1 MADERKSGPPQE
13 NRSAGQDKGG
23 QRRYFWRKKRG
34 QKAAGEENTT
44 KEQPAAQQPGA
55 QRRAAPKAANNDK
68 GGDRDPR
75 AKRRRRRP
83 RSRQGLSPEPKTA
96 APVTPLADNYVPP
109 ASIFI
114 YTHVVRPDQR
124 DNYEFRADHFS
135 KVSRRLEDFDLDL
148 SKLFPEDRANMSP
161 EQIAALTPP
170 EVDWEGTEFDERD
183 SSVHDK

>member
-1 MADERKSGPPQE
+1 MADERKSSSSPE
-13 NRSAGQDKGG
+13 NRSANQDKGG

-34 QKAAGEENTT
+34 KTAGDENAP
-44 KEQPAAQQPGA
+44 KEQAASNQPVA
-55 QRRAAPKAANNDK
+55 QKRTAPKTANNDK
-68 GGDRDPR
+68 VGDRDAR
-75 AKRRRRRP
+75 TKRRRRRP
-83 RSRQGLSPEPKTA
+83 RSRQGIGPEQKNM
-96 APVTPLADNYVPP
+96 APITPLADNYVPP

-148 SKLFPEDRANMSP
+148 SKLFPEDRANLSP
-161 EQIAALTPP
+161 EALAALVVP

>member
-1 MADERKSGPPQE
+1 MADERKSGSPQE
-13 NRSAGQDKGG
+13 NRSASQDKGG

-34 QKAAGEENTT
+34 QKPGEETGA
-44 KEQPAAQQPGA
+44 KEQPAAQQPA
-55 QRRAAPKAANNDK
+55 QRRAAPKATNNDR

-75 AKRRRRRP
+75 TKRRRRRP
-83 RSRQGLSPEPKTA
+83 RSRQGVGLDPKTV
-96 APVTPLADNYVPP
+96 APVTPLADNYVAP

-148 SKLFPEDRANMSP
+148 SKLFPEDRANLSP
-161 EQIAALTPP
+161 EQLAALVVP